1 MAKIMRLSLSLSVI
15 ALLLLAGQLRAEDYV
30 SKDVP
35 PDEIIISTVVICHAR
50 VSMVPLEQ
58 PEYADTD
65 QGVCDGMADCDICAG
80 GDRPRGGRPRPV

>member
-35 PDEIIISTVVICHAR
+35 PDEIIMKALYTQ
-50 VSMVPLEQ
+50 LEKR
-58 PEYADTD
+58 PDK
-65 QGVCDGMADCDICAG
+65 DIKLEK
-80 GDRPRGGRPRPV
+80 